1 VKKRRTRLNGC
12 EAKFAEA
19 EKAMDLMLE
28 RLEKLNKRLREK
40 PPKSVNTHDLPEV
53 LPFPLMAAEK

>member
-1 VKKRRTRLNGC
+1 
-12 EAKFAEA
+12 
-19 EKAMDLMLE
+19 MDLMLE